1 MFEAESSEEM
11 FDKER
16 ELVEVGSH
24 SYNLRSGGVGGW
36 TKEEARK
43 GREATNKI
51 LEEKYGLNWRSVVAQ
66 KANQASQ
73 LSEYGRVRRRET
85 LSEKFSFQ
93 GRTHSEESRK
103 KMSETAKRRLQKR
116 EKTLSSER
124 CGLLM
129 VSPVARLRGMER
141 FQKDGGKVEFNP
153 TVSVAQLNRARPS

>member
-1 MFEAESSEEM
+1 M

-116 EKTLSSER
+116 ENNSQFGTMWITDGESSR
-124 CGLLM
+124 KIK
-129 VSPVARLRGMER
+129 R
-141 FQKDGGKVEFNP
+141 DGAIPEGWRKGRVQSNCLGS
-153 TVSVAQLNRARPS
+153 SVGQSAPS